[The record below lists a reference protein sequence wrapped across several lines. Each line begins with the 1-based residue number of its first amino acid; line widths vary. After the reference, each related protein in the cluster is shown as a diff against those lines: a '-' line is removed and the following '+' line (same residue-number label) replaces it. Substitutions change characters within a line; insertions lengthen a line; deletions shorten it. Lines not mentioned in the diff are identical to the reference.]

1 MSAIRSTYLSDYG
14 ITEGKVKN
22 LLEYCQSAGKSQQ
35 DIILKAA
42 QISNEDIAIPLFINL
57 TSGVGYDRISKWY
70 EIPMQRK
77 DFQGYRRKA
86 LKILNDLIILHDE
99 EMDEFF

>member
-1 MSAIRSTYLSDYG
+1 MPAIRSTYLSDYG
-14 ITEGKVKN
+14 ITERKVKN
-22 LLEYCQSAGKSQQ
+22 LLEYCKSAGKSQQ

-77 DFQGYRRKA
+77 DEYSGTFSITSPAIGNHYSG
-86 LKILNDLIILHDE
+86 
-99 EMDEFF
+99 

>member
-14 ITEGKVKN
+14 ITERKVKN

-99 EMDEFF
+99 EMDESF